1 MAVVGGHPQVTIRE
15 IDLSVRVPG
24 FPGVY
29 GAIVIPAK
37 RGPIDEPQL
46 VTSEAQLLRKFTP
59 EEKIEIGYDL
69 AYFSALAF
77 LQKANKLWVKR
88 AIGDNYL
95 HSGAVL
101 KEFTDGGDPNA
112 SLVTGEEDPTA
123 YTFGADDA
131 VLIHSADP
139 GDWGDKYGFRLWLQ
153 RDREDIILGDPDGN
167 IGYGPPVAATGTIT
181 AGGATV
187 AIAATPGEA
196 GNVAISFTDDISE
209 AGTLA
214 VTSIQILLPETGFV
228 GGEYILI
235 STPYEDFY
243 VWTTKDAAGVDPAPA
258 GATSLGS
265 YDVITAVDTQATIAD
280 GLAALIDANAGFSC
294 PSTGTGTVLV
304 TAVRTGVALSAPDGS
319 GMPTQATVSE
329 TVPGVASG
337 VTATYDAVGA
347 TIDVTL
353 EDLQTSALDIK
364 NAMEALAIIDTFDL
378 DTLLDSD
385 GWDVSWLGVTLSGGT
400 SGPNTITVTQFFAS
414 GEPVRFSKSA
424 SGSDVLPAGMLENV
438 TYYII
443 EDTLT
448 TIKLAPTQADALAG
462 TSEIDLTDSGTGT
475 MVLVPLVDV
484 RESGAIQID
493 VYHEDNENEPIESWT
508 VSRTPGQKNGL
519 GNNMYIEDML
529 EGSNYIRA
537 VDNALITGEVRPQVT
552 VLYLGGGD
560 DGDAVTDGKMMLAAD
575 GYNDTAGFPIT
586 CLMDGGWA
594 TPAYQLH
601 LDGIAQ
607 NRHDCVALLSVPY
620 DKEASANYINEIV
633 DYRKTI
639 LNLASS
645 FSAMYTP
652 HVKIYDKY
660 NDRYLYVSPDGY
672 AGAAISFTAYNYE
685 MWYPVGGFKRG
696 ALSVL
701 DTRRRFTKGE
711 LDFLYENDLNPNR
724 FYPGRGINIWGQKT
738 LYGQPSALDR
748 LNVRLLLV
756 VIEPAIAAALE
767 SFLFDLNDATTR
779 KLAKAMIDDYME
791 GVKGRRGV
799 YEFYTQCDEDNNTD
813 NDIDNHILNVHLF
826 IKPTLSVEYIP
837 FTVVIM
843 RTGLSLQLAQEA
855 V

>member
-46 VTSEAQLLRKFTP
+46 VTSEAQLLRYFTP
-59 EEKIEIGYDL
+59 NEKVEIGYDL
-69 AYFSALAF
+69 AYFSAIAF

-101 KEFTDGGDPNA
+101 KEMTAGGDDNET
-112 SLVTGEEDPTA
+112 LVTGEEDPSA
-123 YTFGADDA
+123 YSFDADEG
-131 VLIHSADP
+131 VLIHAADP
-139 GDWGDKYGFRLWLQ
+139 GEWGDDFGFRLWLQ
-153 RDREDIILGDPDGN
+153 RDREDIVLGDVAGN
-167 IGYGPPVAATGTIT
+167 LDYGPPIAATGTIT

-187 AIAATPGEA
+187 AITAEA
-196 GNVAISFTDDISE
+196 GYEGNVTITFADDVSE

-214 VTSIQILLPETGFV
+214 ITSIEIILDDTGFA

-235 STPYEDFY
+235 SSPYEDFY
-243 VWTTKDAAGVDPAPA
+243 VWTQNDGAGADPTPA

-265 YDVITAVDTQATIAD
+265 FDIVGVQTVAQIAD
-280 GLAALIDANAGFSC
+280 GIAALIDANAAFDC
-294 PSTGTGTVLV
+294 PATATGTILA
-304 TAVRTGVALSAPDGS
+304 TAARTGVALSAPDGAT
-319 GMPTQATVSE
+319 GMPTQATVFE
-329 TVPGVASG
+329 ATPGVDSG
-337 VTATYDAVGA
+337 VTATYDAEA
-347 TIDVTL
+347 LTIEVTL
-353 EDLQTSALDIK
+353 EDLQTNAEDVQT
-364 NAMEALAIIDTFDL
+364 AMEAIAVIDTFDL

-385 GWDVSWLGVTLSGGT
+385 AWDAAWGGATLSGGT
-400 SGPNTITVTQFFAS
+400 SGANTITVAQHFAP
-414 GEPVRFSKSA
+414 GEPIRFSKSA
-424 SGSDVLPAGMLENV
+424 AGTDTLPDGIVENT
-438 TYYII
+438 TYYTI
-443 EDTLT
+443 EVDAT
-448 TIKLAPTQADALAG
+448 TIKLAPTQADAIAE
-462 TSEIDLTDSGTGT
+462 TSEIDIIDAGDGT
-475 MVLVPLVDV
+475 MVMIPLVDV
-484 RESGAIQID
+484 KEPGGIQIE
-493 VYHEDNENEPIESWT
+493 VYHSSNENEPLEQWI
-508 VSRTPGQKNGL
+508 VSLTPGAKNGL

-537 VDNALITGEVRPQVT
+537 IHNALISGGPRPQVT
-552 VLYLGGGD
+552 VLYLGGGA

-575 GYNDTAGFPIT
+575 AYNDPAGFPT
-586 CLMDGGWA
+586 TVLMDGGWA
-594 TPAYQLH
+594 TPAYQIY
-601 LDGIAQ
+601 LDSIAQ

-652 HVKIYDKY
+652 HVKIYDKF

-696 ALSVL
+696 NLSVL

-738 LYGQPSALDR
+738 LYGLPSALDR

-756 VIEPAIAAALE
+756 VLEPAIASALE
-767 SFLFDLNDATTR
+767 TFLFDLNDEATR

-799 YEFYTQCDEDNNTD
+799 YEFYTQCDEDNNTT
-813 NDIDNHILNVHLF
+813 NDIDNHIMNVHLF